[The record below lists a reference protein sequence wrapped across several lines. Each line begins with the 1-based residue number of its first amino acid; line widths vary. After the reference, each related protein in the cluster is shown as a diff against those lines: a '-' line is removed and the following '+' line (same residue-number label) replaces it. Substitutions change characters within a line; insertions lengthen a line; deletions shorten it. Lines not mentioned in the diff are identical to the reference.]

1 MPMHLHLQICFGL
14 CVHTF
19 VVVSLQLSV
28 FAALYFALHVSL
40 FILFH
45 PEILLDERSR
55 LKGSLFFV
63 LHVSISFHL
72 EIRLRS
78 GRHFGEPCALLYT
91 FPFKQILFVQ
101 QCPNAWGRFFERS
114 FFLVLHVSHF
124 FSFREPPPLGSSFW
138 AALSFVLHISLFPI
152 SFP

>member
-1 MPMHLHLQICFGL
+1 MF
-14 CVHTF
+14 
-19 VVVSLQLSV
+19 
-28 FAALYFALHVSL
+28 L
-40 FILFH
+40 FLFLFH

-114 FFLVLHVSHF
+114 LFLVLHVSHF
-124 FSFREPPPLGSSFW
+124 CSFRHPLRAGSPFEVNLFVFDMIGRASRAKQFRRVQF
-138 AALSFVLHISLFPI
+138 SIVLHM
-152 SFP
+152 